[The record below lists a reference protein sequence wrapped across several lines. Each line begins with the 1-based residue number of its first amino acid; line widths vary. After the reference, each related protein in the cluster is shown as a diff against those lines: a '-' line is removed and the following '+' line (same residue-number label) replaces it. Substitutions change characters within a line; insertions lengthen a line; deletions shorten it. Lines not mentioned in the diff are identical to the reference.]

1 MAEERRPAFGGSNI
15 HIPLS
20 LQELFGLWSRF
31 PGAAPWAGGT
41 ALGAGNHSASFLS
54 LPRDIISLERIE
66 ELRRIART
74 ERYLEIG
81 AMVRLNEIT
90 RLGKMIP
97 DVLIRTLLGAAGY
110 PVRNLVTL
118 GGLVCS
124 SAPQATGTGEGI
136 LPRGARSLGAAASFI
151 ALDARF
157 ELRSAE
163 SSRWVS
169 AARFYTPGGRQEIA
183 ERGGLPAGAWG
194 APPAKTR
201 LRGGGLSPKPDP
213 AAEPGRELLTRIR
226 IPLEQW
232 SYSVYR
238 KIQDGDRWGTAVF
251 IARIEKNI
259 LMELRVI
266 FASDRIIRSQAGESS
281 LNGKSLPLERRDV
294 NHFVA
299 LWELALEEEGR
310 TDPMIRAILLNCIE
324 ACALELAD

>member
-1 MAEERRPAFGGSNI
+1 
-15 HIPLS
+15 
-20 LQELFGLWSRF
+20 
-31 PGAAPWAGGT
+31 
-41 ALGAGNHSASFLS
+41 
-54 LPRDIISLERIE
+54 
-66 ELRRIART
+66 
-74 ERYLEIG
+74 
-81 AMVRLNEIT
+81 
-90 RLGKMIP
+90 MIP
-97 DVLIRTLLGAAGY
+97 DVLIRTLFGAAGY

-124 SAPQATGTGEGI
+124 SAPQATGTGDGI
-136 LPRGARSLGAAASFI
+136 LPGGARSLGAAASFI

-163 SSRWVS
+163 SSRWIS
-169 AARFYTPGGRQEIA
+169 AARFYTPGSRQESP
-183 ERGGLPAGAWG
+183 ERGGWQAGAWG
-194 APPAKTR
+194 GESPVRPR
-201 LRGGGLSPKPDP
+201 LRGGRGLLSPKPDP

-238 KIQDGDRWGTAVF
+238 KIHNGDQWGTVVF

-266 FASDRIIRSQAGESS
+266 FASDRIIRSQAGESA

-299 LWELALEEEGR
+299 LWEAALEEEGR
-310 TDPMIRAILLNCIE
+310 TDPMIRAILLNSIE